1 MLVYKSWHLPTKQII
16 TFGFPEHCLI
26 IKFCNKFRGQ
36 RSSLGF
42 LHYKRLHLRDSLQLL
57 IWIETD
63 KIDIF
68 WGVAA
73 KESQL
78 EADKGAVMGV
88 LSAGKEHKDGGVSSA
103 QQNFLVNANK
113 LH

>member
-1 MLVYKSWHLPTKQII
+1 MIF
-16 TFGFPEHCLI
+16 FG
-26 IKFCNKFRGQ
+26 
-36 RSSLGF
+36 
-42 LHYKRLHLRDSLQLL
+42 
-57 IWIETD
+57 
-63 KIDIF
+63 
-68 WGVAA
+68 GVAA